1 MEGNFW
7 ALLPVS
13 GLELFVKGVLIGIAA
28 SIPMGPVGILCV
40 QRTLQKGRAYGLMT
54 GMGATLSDLF
64 YALITGLGMSFAM
77 DFIEDERNLFVL
89 QLLGSALL
97 LAFGL
102 YMFKTKM
109 RRKLSYVNRHRGTLI
124 HNGLTG
130 FLITLSNPGI
140 IFLFMALFARFA
152 FMVPEHE
159 WEQSLGFL
167 GIMIG
172 AMAWWYILTYAVDRL
187 REIVSDRTIHIFN
200 KTVGVIVIIVAIV
213 GAIITLFH
221 LKVTP

>member
-1 MEGNFW
+1 MEENFW
-7 ALLPVS
+7 AMLPVS
-13 GLELFVKGVLIGIAA
+13 GLELFIKGVLIGIAA

-40 QRTLQKGRAYGLMT
+40 QRTLQKGRMYGIIT
-54 GMGATLSDLF
+54 GVGATLSDLL

-77 DFIEDERNLFVL
+77 DFVEDESNLFVL

-97 LAFGL
+97 LAFGI
-102 YMFKTKM
+102 YMFQSKTK
-109 RRKLSYVNRHRGTLI
+109 RKLSYVNRNRGTLL
-124 HNGLTG
+124 HNGITG

-167 GIMIG
+167 GIVVG

-187 REIVSDRTIHIFN
+187 RANVSDRTISIFN
-200 KTVGVIVIIVAIV
+200 KTVGVIVMIAAILGAIV
-213 GAIITLFH
+213 TLFH
-221 LKVTP
+221 LNV

>member
-1 MEGNFW
+1 MEENFW
-7 ALLPVS
+7 AMLPVS
-13 GLELFVKGVLIGIAA
+13 GLELFIKGVLIGIAA

-40 QRTLQKGRAYGLMT
+40 QRTLQKGRMYGIIT
-54 GMGATLSDLF
+54 GVGATLSDLL

-77 DFIEDERNLFVL
+77 DFVEDENNLFVL

-97 LAFGL
+97 LAFGI
-102 YMFKTKM
+102 YMFQSKTK
-109 RRKLSYVNRHRGTLI
+109 RKLSYVNRNRGTLL
-124 HNGLTG
+124 HNGITG

-167 GIMIG
+167 GIVVG

-187 REIVSDRTIHIFN
+187 RANVSDRTISIFN
-200 KTVGVIVIIVAIV
+200 KTVGVIVMIAAILGAIV
-213 GAIITLFH
+213 TLFH
-221 LKVTP
+221 LNV